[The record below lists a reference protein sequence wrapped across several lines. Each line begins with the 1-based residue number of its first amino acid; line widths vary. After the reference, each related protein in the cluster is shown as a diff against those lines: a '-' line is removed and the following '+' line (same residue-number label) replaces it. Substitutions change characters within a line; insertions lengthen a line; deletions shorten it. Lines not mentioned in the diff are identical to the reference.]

1 MTLPLP
7 QEIARR
13 RTFAIISHPDAGK
26 TTLTEK
32 LLLFGGAIQ
41 LAGAVKARG
50 EQRRARSDWMKVERE
65 RGISVTASAMTFEYE
80 GHVLNLLDTPGHQD
94 FSEDTYRTLTAV
106 DSAVM
111 VLDAAR
117 GIETQTRKL
126 FEVCRLRNVPIMTFV
141 NKLDREGREPFELM
155 DEVERDLALQVTP
168 LSWPIG
174 MGRSFLGCYDLARD
188 RLLLSARSRERLAED
203 GIECR
208 GLDDPKLDQLL
219 PEGAVKTL
227 REEVAMARGL
237 CPPFDLEEYRAGHQ
251 TPMFFGSAIT
261 SFGVREL
268 IRGLCEL
275 APPPG
280 ARAARERVVEPGE
293 SRVTGFVF
301 KVQANMDPK
310 HRDRVAFLRLCSG
323 HFRRGMKL
331 THVRSG
337 EKLAV
342 HNPVLFLAQ
351 DRELAEDAF
360 AGDVIGIPNHGK
372 LGIGDALTEG
382 ETLAFTGIPSFAP
395 ELLQRVR
402 PTDPLR
408 AKHLGRALEQL
419 AEEGAARVF
428 RPRIGTSHI
437 VGVVGALQ
445 FDVLADRIKNEYDV
459 PVVFESA
466 GLYTARWV
474 ESDEPAALM
483 RFAAANEAYIA
494 DDHQGELVFL
504 ARNAWH
510 LETTEKEAT
519 DVRFL
524 KTREYS

>member
-1 MTLPLP
+1 
-7 QEIARR
+7 
-13 RTFAIISHPDAGK
+13 
-26 TTLTEK
+26 
-32 LLLFGGAIQ
+32 
-41 LAGAVKARG
+41 
-50 EQRRARSDWMKVERE
+50 
-65 RGISVTASAMTFEYE
+65 
-80 GHVLNLLDTPGHQD
+80 
-94 FSEDTYRTLTAV
+94 
-106 DSAVM
+106 
-111 VLDAAR
+111 
-117 GIETQTRKL
+117 
-126 FEVCRLRNVPIMTFV
+126 
-141 NKLDREGREPFELM
+141 
-155 DEVERDLALQVTP
+155 
-168 LSWPIG
+168 
-174 MGRSFLGCYDLARD
+174 
-188 RLLLSARSRERLAED
+188 
-203 GIECR
+203 
-208 GLDDPKLDQLL
+208 
-219 PEGAVKTL
+219 
-227 REEVAMARGL
+227 MARGL
-237 CPPFDLEEYRAGHQ
+237 CPAFDLAEFRAGHQ

-268 IRGLCEL
+268 LRGLCKL

-280 ARAARERVVEPGE
+280 PRRAREREVLPTED
-293 SRVTGFVF
+293 RVTGFVF

-310 HRDRVAFLRLCSG
+310 HRDRVAFVRLCSG

-337 EKLAV
+337 EKIAV
-342 HNPVLFLAQ
+342 NNPVLFLAQ

-360 AGDVIGIPNHGK
+360 AGDVMGIPNHGK

-428 RPRIGTSHI
+428 RPRTGTSHI

-474 ESDEPAALM
+474 ESDDPTALV

-494 DDHQGELVFL
+494 DDHQGALVFL

-510 LETTEKEAT
+510 LETTEKEST
-519 DVRFL
+519 EVRFL